1 MGQRHLWLEYDGA
14 IGESS
19 IFVIQM
25 SNDLINKL
33 PVYS

>member
-1 MGQRHLWLEYDGA
+1 MAGIYDGA

-19 IFVIQM
+19 IFIIQM
-25 SNDLINKL
+25 PNDLINKL